1 MGYWDAWQGVECI
14 YLDLEDRKGSKF
26 YCTNGEG
33 YVNPSDSSC
42 RKFHC
47 NRIEILDLFR
57 QFKDCYMLNNP
68 EAFAFMNAYNNAEI
82 SLVSYIKN
90 DKTQET
96 TFAYVINNFVK
107 PAIACIKNK
116 DYDNAIEFY
125 KDMIDSLMEK
135 YGLDQNIL
143 SSSKVIGQNVQ
154 RKRELQTV

>member
-1 MGYWDAWQGVECI
+1 MGYWDAWECIDCI
-14 YLDLEDRKGSKF
+14 YLNPDDTKGNEYYCRIYRK
-26 YCTNGEG
+26 
-33 YVNPSDSSC
+33 YVDPNSSSC
-42 RKFHC
+42 GKFKC

-57 QFKDCYMLNNP
+57 QFKDSYMLNNP
-68 EAFAFMNAYNNAEI
+68 ETFAFMNAYNNAEI
-82 SLVSYIKN
+82 SLVSHITN

-116 DYDNAIEFY
+116 DYDNAIELY

-135 YGLDQNIL
+135 YGLDQSML
-143 SSSKVIGQNVQ
+143 TGSKVIGENMQ